1 MTPEGGTAGITSWLD
16 ARLGAKARPVC
27 ELNRRRLETAEMGPL
42 ATLR

>member
-27 ELNRRRLETAEMGPL
+27 DLNRMDFSRFNLLGSPL
-42 ATLR
+42 A